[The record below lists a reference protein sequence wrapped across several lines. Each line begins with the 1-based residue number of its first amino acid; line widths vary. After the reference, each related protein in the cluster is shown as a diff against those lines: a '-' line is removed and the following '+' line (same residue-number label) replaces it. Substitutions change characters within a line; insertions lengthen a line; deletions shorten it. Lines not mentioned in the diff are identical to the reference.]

1 MSNSNLELRSLTL
14 FERKEYEEL
23 KFRYSAEA
31 KKLREKRIIL
41 GFLIVSFV
49 ATLAYTG
56 VFNQ

>member
-1 MSNSNLELRSLTL
+1 MSNSNLDLRTLTL

-23 KFRYSAEA
+23 KFRYSLEA

-56 VFNQ
+56 VFN